1 MNSQWA
7 VSLGESQSMEE
18 QVIVIKYDRYI
29 ILVNWQI
36 EESQRRV
43 PNCLCETREDFQ
55 EEGMSHSTVNG

>member
-1 MNSQWA
+1 
-7 VSLGESQSMEE
+7 MEE